1 MQKRKQIERLTVAY
15 QLVSEVYEEVM
26 KDKVEPDLLQTAAYI
41 QMDVDRLVWKL
52 NQLNNKGGR
61 DEGGKSER

>member
-61 DEGGKSER
+61 DVQRD

>member
-1 MQKRKQIERLTVAY
+1 MQKRKQIERLTIAY

-52 NQLNNKGGR
+52 NQLNSKGGR
-61 DEGGKSER
+61 DV

>member
-52 NQLNNKGGR
+52 NQLNSKGGR
-61 DEGGKSER
+61 DV

>member
-52 NQLNNKGGR
+52 NQLNSKGGM
-61 DEGGKSER
+61 DV

>member
-15 QLVSEVYEEVM
+15 QLVSEVYEEVI

-61 DEGGKSER
+61 DV

>member
-1 MQKRKQIERLTVAY
+1 MQKRKQIERLTIAY

-52 NQLNNKGGR
+52 NQLNKGGS
-61 DEGGKSER
+61 DV

>member
-15 QLVSEVYEEVM
+15 QLVSEVYEEIM

-52 NQLNNKGGR
+52 NQLNGKGGR
-61 DEGGKSER
+61 DV

>member
-1 MQKRKQIERLTVAY
+1 MQKRKQIERLTIAY

-61 DEGGKSER
+61 DV